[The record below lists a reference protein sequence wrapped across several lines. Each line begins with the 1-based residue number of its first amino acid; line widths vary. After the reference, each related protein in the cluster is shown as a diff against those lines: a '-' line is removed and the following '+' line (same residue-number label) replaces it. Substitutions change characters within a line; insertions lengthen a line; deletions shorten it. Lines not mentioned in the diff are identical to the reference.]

1 MRFLFCIVTL
11 LFITATIPV
20 TVQAA
25 EEESIIIEVEGDPDQ
40 HQKYLETYHPLIEV
54 VTAFDQLFNG
64 LALQG
69 EPEDLKR
76 MESLEFIKAIH
87 PVRTY
92 EAITA
97 PPLAEKA
104 QANAVFPSELNTTSY
119 TGEGVKVGIID
130 TGIDYTHPDLEGNY
144 RGGYDLVDLDN
155 DPMETQAEQGI
166 PTMHGTHVAGIIAA
180 NGELK
185 GVAPEAEIYSY
196 RALGPGGRG
205 SSVQVIAAME
215 QAIEDGVDVLN
226 LSLGNTVNG
235 PDYPTSVAVNRAME
249 LGVAVVLANGNNGP
263 GKWTV
268 GSPATAASALSVGA
282 TSPSHKV
289 PFLEAPMKDK
299 RIDLTV
305 MQDSVPW
312 QLEKSYP
319 VAEGKN
325 TNSLLGKVAVL
336 PRDNTPFYEKA
347 KQAEE
352 AGAEAVLIYNKEEG
366 NFQGMIGN
374 AEDPVTIPVAAISRE
389 DGEWI
394 QKQIETDRLFLETS
408 WEEVEQTVA
417 PFSSRGPVTVNWDI
431 KPDLL
436 APGTNILS
444 TVPDGYQQLQ
454 GTSMAAPH
462 VAGAVALLK
471 EAHPEWSNS
480 QVIGALKTTAAR
492 METEADNPL
501 APTIQGMG
509 MIRPG
514 KAIQTD
520 TIIHDPLLTFG
531 QADSYRDEKTIE
543 LKIENTGSEEQSY
556 SFDVPKRQ
564 SGLTW
569 DLPETFTLEEGE
581 SKILPVKVSI
591 NTLQLEEG
599 VHQGWLKLHEGS
611 STYHLSYLFVNQ
623 TADQPEAMGFE
634 LSLKPFS
641 EDEYIYRLYLTEA
654 AERVDVE
661 LYDPGT
667 LVHKR
672 TLLTVEDPQIGMNE
686 GEMERA
692 ELGAPGNYLAVVTVR
707 LEDGTYAS
715 HQTMLVIE

>member
-1 MRFLFCIVTL
+1 MRFLFCITVL
-11 LFITATIPV
+11 IITTTIPV

-25 EEESIIIEVEGDPDQ
+25 EEESIIIEVEGNPDQ
-40 HQKYLETYHPLIEV
+40 HQKYLETYHPFIEV

-97 PPLAEKA
+97 PSLADKA

-130 TGIDYTHPDLEGNY
+130 TGIDYTHPDLAENY

-185 GVAPEAEIYSY
+185 GVASEAEIYSY

-215 QAIEDGVDVLN
+215 QAIEDGMDVLN

-289 PFLEAPMKDK
+289 PFLKASMEEK
-299 RIDLTV
+299 RIDLAI

-312 QLEKSYP
+312 QLEKSFP
-319 VAEGKN
+319 VADRN
-325 TNSLLGKVAVL
+325 ADSLLGKIAVF
-336 PRDNTPFYEKA
+336 PRDDTPFYEKA

-366 NFQGMIGN
+366 SFQGMIDN
-374 AEDPVTIPVAAISRE
+374 AKDPVTIPVAAISRE

-394 QKQIETDRLFLETS
+394 QKQMETDALFLETA

-462 VAGAVALLK
+462 VTGAVALLK
-471 EAHPEWSNS
+471 EAQPEWSNS
-480 QVIGALKTTAAR
+480 QVIGALKTTAVQ
-492 METEADNPL
+492 MEAETGIPIAS
-501 APTIQGMG
+501 TIQGMG
-509 MIRPG
+509 SIRPK

-531 QADSYRDEKTIE
+531 QANSYRDEKTIE
-543 LKIENTGSEEQSY
+543 LKIENTGSRAQSY

-569 DLPETFTLEEGE
+569 DLPQTFTLEEGE

-599 VHQGWLKLHEGS
+599 VHQGWMQLHEGS
-611 STYHLSYLFVNQ
+611 NTYHLPYLFVNQ

-641 EDEYIYRLYLTEA
+641 EDKYIYRLYLTESA
-654 AERVDVE
+654 KRVDVE

-672 TLLTVEDPQIGMNE
+672 TLFTVEDPQIGMNE
-686 GEMERA
+686 GEMDRS
-692 ELGAPGNYLAVVTVR
+692 ELGAPGTYLAVITIR